1 MGMRVDVS
9 GCCVVSVAHEVLYV
23 FRLHVGPVEKSGE
36 RVSGRVRSKVPL
48 DAGALERGVVEG
60 LTVVVYTDRLAVT
73 VDESCP
79 LALIPVLQMRFDLRM
94 HRHYAIPTGI
104 RLNPACNDPPVD
116 VNVEPCELH
125 HFSDS
130 HTCID
135 ENHDGTSPHVA
146 ASRQLFN

>member
-1 MGMRVDVS
+1 M
-9 GCCVVSVAHEVLYV
+9 
-23 FRLHVGPVEKSGE
+23 P
-36 RVSGRVRSKVPL
+36 GRVWCKAPL
-48 DAGALERGVVEG
+48 DTGSLERGVVDG
-60 LTVVVYTDRLAVT
+60 FAVVVYTDRLAVT

-79 LALIPVLQMRFDLRM
+79 LALIPVLQIRFDLRM

-146 ASRQLFN
+146 ASRQLFNLADLQVRERLLLGFARLRQLDGPGIIGFDNIVVHG